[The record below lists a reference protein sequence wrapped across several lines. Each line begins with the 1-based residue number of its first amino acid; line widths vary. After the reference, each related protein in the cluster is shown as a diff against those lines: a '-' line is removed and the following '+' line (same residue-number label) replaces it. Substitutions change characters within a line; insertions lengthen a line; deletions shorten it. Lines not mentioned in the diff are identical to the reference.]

1 MLMRPIA
8 RVPSRRRTSAAHTL
22 RRAIA
27 PLLALAAGAAVAF
40 PIPTPDEPALQEPAP
55 TAAIM
60 QAGGVSLQQAIELA
74 LMRYPG
80 RVVRTETTSRDGRR
94 VHEIRIYVEG
104 EGEPRMRIV
113 RIDAENGRFL

>member
-8 RVPSRRRTSAAHTL
+8 RVPSRRRTSAARTL
-22 RRAIA
+22 RRVIA

-40 PIPTPDEPALQEPAP
+40 PIPMPDEPELQEPAP
-55 TAAIM
+55 TAAIV
-60 QAGGVSLQQAIELA
+60 QAGVSLEQAIELA
-74 LMRYPG
+74 LRRYPG
-80 RVVRTETTSRDGRR
+80 RVVRTETTARNGRR